1 MSNTVFCKKL
11 NKELEALDYAPMP
24 NAKGEEILENYSK
37 QAWKMWQDHQT
48 RLINE
53 KELSLMNPEHR
64 KYLLGQMDKF
74 LSNEDFDQAEGF
86 KED

>member
-11 NKELEALDYAPMP
+11 NQELEALQFAPMP
-24 NAKGEEILENYSK
+24 NAKGEEILANYSK
-37 QAWKMWQDHQT
+37 IAWQQWQDHQT

-64 KYLLGQMDKF
+64 GYLLEQMDKF
-74 LSNEDFDQAEGF
+74 LSNEDFDQADGF
-86 KED
+86 KEE